1 MSEYAVAITFPQ
13 NSTAYEALSKLSAT
27 AASGG
32 FEIRS
37 AAIVER
43 DKDGHLHVAEGD
55 DAMAGVGTAS
65 GSLIGMLIGVLGG
78 PVGMLLGWG
87 AGAASGALYDADRLD
102 TGDEAIEQFGALV
115 PAGGNA
121 LLAETVEDT
130 TEPLDTFVSGLGG
143 TIVRRPLD
151 EVLTELEAQQA
162 AAEEAEKAARKAIRE
177 QKKQE
182 HKEAAQQRV
191 DALKA
196 KFRKQ

>member
-1 MSEYAVAITFPQ
+1 MAEYAVAITFPQ
-13 NSTAYEALSKLSAT
+13 NSGAYEALSKLP

-43 DKDGHLHVAEGD
+43 DKDGHLHVPEGGD
-55 DAMAGVGTAS
+55 EQAGAGIAG
-65 GSLIGMLIGVLGG
+65 GSLIGMLVGVLGG
-78 PVGMLLGWG
+78 PVGMLLGG
-87 AGAASGALYDADRLD
+87 SAGAATGALYDADRLD
-102 TGDEAIEQFGALV
+102 EGDEAIEQFGALV
-115 PAGGNA
+115 PPGGNA
-121 LLAETVEDT
+121 LLAETEEDT
-130 TEPLDTFVSGLGG
+130 TGSLDAFVSEMGG

-151 EVLTELEAQQA
+151 EVVAELEAQQA
-162 AAEEAEKAARKAIRE
+162 AAEEAQKAARKVIRE

-182 HKEAAQQRV
+182 HKETRQKRV

>member
-1 MSEYAVAITFPQ
+1 MPEYAAAITFPQ
-13 NSTAYEALSKLSAT
+13 KGTAYEALSKLSSAP
-27 AASGG
+27 GE

-43 DKDGHLHVAEGD
+43 DMDGHLHVPEGGD
-55 DAMAGVGTAS
+55 MEAGAGTAG
-65 GSLIGMLIGVLGG
+65 GSLIGMLVGVLGG
-78 PVGMLLGWG
+78 PVGMLLGAG

-115 PAGGNA
+115 PPGGNA

-130 TEPLDTFVSGLGG
+130 TAPLDAFVAEMGG

-151 EVLTELEAQQA
+151 EVIVELEAQQA

-182 HKEAAQQRV
+182 RKETRQQRV

-196 KFRKQ
+196 KFHKQ

>member
-1 MSEYAVAITFPQ
+1 
-13 NSTAYEALSKLSAT
+13 
-27 AASGG
+27 
-32 FEIRS
+32 
-37 AAIVER
+37 VER
-43 DKDGHLHVAEGD
+43 DKDGHLHVPEGGD
-55 DAMAGVGTAS
+55 TEAGAGTAS
-65 GSLIGMLIGVLGG
+65 GSLIGMLVGVPGV
-78 PVGMLLGWG
+78 PVGLLLGWG

-115 PAGGNA
+115 PTDGNA

-130 TEPLDTFVSGLGG
+130 TEPLDAFVSEMGG

-151 EVLTELEAQQA
+151 ESSRNWRRSRLPPR
-162 AAEEAEKAARKAIRE
+162 KPRRRRKAIRE

-182 HKEAAQQRV
+182 RKETRQQRV

>member
-1 MSEYAVAITFPQ
+1 MPEYAVAITFPQ
-13 NSTAYEALSKLSAT
+13 NSTTYEALSRLSAAT
-27 AASGG
+27 GG

-43 DKDGHLHVAEGD
+43 DKDGHLHMPEGGD
-55 DAMAGVGTAS
+55 TTAGAGIAG

-78 PVGMLLGWG
+78 PVGMLLGWSV
-87 AGAASGALYDADRLD
+87 GAAGGALYDADRLD

-115 PAGGNA
+115 PTGRNA
-121 LLAETVEDT
+121 LLAETVEST
-130 TEPLDTFVSGLGG
+130 TEPLDTFVSKMGG
-143 TIVRRPLD
+143 TIVRRPID
-151 EVLTELEAQQA
+151 EVIAELEAQQA

-182 HKEAAQQRV
+182 RKETHQQRV

>member
-1 MSEYAVAITFPQ
+1 MPEYAVAIKFPQ
-13 NSTAYEALSKLSAT
+13 NSTTYETLSKLSA
-27 AASGG
+27 AKG
-32 FEIRS
+32 FEVRS

-43 DKDGHLHVAEGD
+43 DKDGHLHVPEGGD
-55 DAMAGVGTAS
+55 TEAGAGIAG
-65 GSLIGMLIGVLGG
+65 GSLIGMLVGVLGG

-87 AGAASGALYDADRLD
+87 VGAAGGALYDADRLD

-115 PAGGNA
+115 PTGGNA

-130 TEPLDTFVSGLGG
+130 TEPLDTFVSQMGG
-143 TIVRRPLD
+143 TIVRRPID
-151 EVLTELEAQQA
+151 EVIAELEAQQA

-182 HKEAAQQRV
+182 RKETRQQRV
-191 DALKA
+191 DALKT

>member
-1 MSEYAVAITFPQ
+1 MPEYAVAITFPQ
-13 NSTAYEALSKLSAT
+13 NSTTYEALSKLPDA
-27 AASGG
+27 GG

-43 DKDGHLHVAEGD
+43 DKDGHLHVPEGD
-55 DAMAGVGTAS
+55 DTMAGVGIAG

-87 AGAASGALYDADRLD
+87 AGAAGGALYDADRLD
-102 TGDEAIEQFGALV
+102 TGDEAIEQFGSSV
-115 PAGGNA
+115 PVGGNA

-130 TEPLDTFVSGLGG
+130 TKPLDAFIAGMGG

-151 EVLTELEAQQA
+151 EVVAELEAQQA
-162 AAEEAEKAARKAIRE
+162 AAEEADKAARRAIRE

-182 HKEAAQQRV
+182 RKETSQHRV

-196 KFRKQ
+196 KFHKQ

>member
-1 MSEYAVAITFPQ
+1 MPEYAAAITFPQ
-13 NSTAYEALSKLSAT
+13 NSTAYEALSKLSA
-27 AASGG
+27 APGG

-43 DKDGHLHVAEGD
+43 DKDGHLHVPEGGD
-55 DAMAGVGTAS
+55 TEAGAGTAG
-65 GSLIGMLIGVLGG
+65 GSLIGMLAGVLGG
-78 PVGMLLGWG
+78 PVGMLLG

-115 PAGGNA
+115 PTGGNA
-121 LLAETVEDT
+121 LLAETVDT
-130 TEPLDTFVSGLGG
+130 TEPLDAFVSELGG

-151 EVLTELEAQQA
+151 EVVAELEAQQA

-182 HKEAAQQRV
+182 HKETFQQRV

>member
-1 MSEYAVAITFPQ
+1 MPEYAVAITFPQ
-13 NSTAYEALSKLSAT
+13 NSTTYEALSKLPD
-27 AASGG
+27 AAGS
-32 FEIRS
+32 EIRS

-43 DKDGHLHVAEGD
+43 DKDGHIHMPEGD
-55 DAMAGVGTAS
+55 DTMAGAGIAG

-78 PVGMLLGWG
+78 PVGMLLGWS
-87 AGAASGALYDADRLD
+87 AGAAGGALYDADRLD
-102 TGDEAIEQFGALV
+102 KGDEAIEQFGALV
-115 PAGGNA
+115 PVGGNA

-130 TEPLDTFVSGLGG
+130 TGPLDEFVSGMGG

-151 EVLTELEAQQA
+151 EVLAELEAQQA

-182 HKEAAQQRV
+182 RKETRQQRV

-196 KFRKQ
+196 KFHKQ

>member
-13 NSTAYEALSKLSAT
+13 NSTTYEALSKLPS
-27 AASGG
+27 ASGL
-32 FEIRS
+32 EIRS

-43 DKDGHLHVAEGD
+43 DKDGHLHVPEGD
-55 DAMAGVGTAS
+55 DAMAGVGTAG

-78 PVGMLLGWG
+78 PVGMLLGWS
-87 AGAASGALYDADRLD
+87 AGAAGGALYDADRLD

-115 PAGGNA
+115 PTGGNA
-121 LLAETVEDT
+121 LVAETVEDT

>member
-1 MSEYAVAITFPQ
+1 MPEYAAAITFPQ
-13 NSTAYEALSKLSAT
+13 NSTAYEALSKLSA
-27 AASGG
+27 APGG

-43 DKDGHLHVAEGD
+43 DKDGHLHVPEGGD
-55 DAMAGVGTAS
+55 TEAGAGTAG
-65 GSLIGMLIGVLGG
+65 GSLIGMLAGVLGG
-78 PVGMLLGWG
+78 PVGMLLG

-115 PAGGNA
+115 PMGGNA
-121 LLAETVEDT
+121 LLAETVDT
-130 TEPLDTFVSGLGG
+130 TEPLDAFVSELGG

-151 EVLTELEAQQA
+151 EVVAELEAQQA

-182 HKEAAQQRV
+182 HKETFQQRV

>member
-1 MSEYAVAITFPQ
+1 
-13 NSTAYEALSKLSAT
+13 LSSAP
-27 AASGG
+27 AA
-32 FEIRS
+32 FELRS

-43 DKDGHLHVAEGD
+43 DKDGHLHVPEGGD
-55 DAMAGVGTAS
+55 TTAGAGIVG
-65 GSLIGMLIGVLGG
+65 GSLIGMLVGVLGG

-87 AGAASGALYDADRLD
+87 AGAAGGALYDADRLD
-102 TGDEAIEQFGALV
+102 KGDEAIEQFGALV
-115 PAGGNA
+115 PTGGNA

-130 TEPLDTFVSGLGG
+130 TEPLDTFVSELGG

-151 EVLTELEAQQA
+151 EVVAELEAQQA
-162 AAEEAEKAARKAIRE
+162 AAEAAEKAARKAIRE

-182 HKEAAQQRV
+182 HKETFQQRV

>member
-1 MSEYAVAITFPQ
+1 MPEYAVAITFPQ
-13 NSTAYEALSKLSAT
+13 NSTTYEALSKLSAAT
-27 AASGG
+27 G

-43 DKDGHLHVAEGD
+43 DKDGHLHVPEGGD
-55 DAMAGVGTAS
+55 TTAGAGIAG
-65 GSLIGMLIGVLGG
+65 GSLIGMLVGVLGG
-78 PVGMLLGWG
+78 PVGMLLGG
-87 AGAASGALYDADRLD
+87 SAGAATGALYDADRLD

-115 PAGGNA
+115 PTGGNA

-130 TEPLDTFVSGLGG
+130 TEPLDTFVSEMGG
-143 TIVRRPLD
+143 AIVRRPLD
-151 EVLTELEAQQA
+151 EVVAELEAQQA

-182 HKEAAQQRV
+182 RKETRQQRV
-191 DALKA
+191 DALKT